1 MRALVGLR
9 ALLILLV
16 ALLLPIEQAR
26 CALTSLPFV
35 SEAVEADHHDTVE
48 HGHDHDSPSVPA
60 PGDQTD
66 PCCRAGLSLPT
77 AAAPAT
83 IALPMPGTDS
93 TPLATLSTVAPAP
106 GAFTTSSAAARS
118 RAGPPPDPSSAP
130 QSPRAPPY
138 SA

>member
-9 ALLILLV
+9 ALMILLV

-26 CALTSLPFV
+26 CALTSLPFI
-35 SEAVEADHHDTVE
+35 SEAVETDHHDAVE
-48 HGHDHDSPSVPA
+48 HGHSHDSSTVPA

-66 PCCRAGLSLPT
+66 PCCCAGLSLPT

-83 IALPMPGTDS
+83 ISLPMPGTDS
-93 TPLATLSTVAPAP
+93 TPLATISTAAPAP
-106 GAFTTSSAAARS
+106 GAFTTSSVAARS
-118 RAGPPPDPSSAP
+118 RAGPPADPSSTP
-130 QSPRAPPY
+130 QSPRSPPH